1 MNFLT
6 PIDIKEYY
14 LRLLASS
21 IRRYFAVAIF
31 NDIFAILNGKMYVQ
45 NDTNVILTA
54 LRTGKI
60 FYKDGFFRA
69 EKKFSNKIALELE
82 RLGAVY
88 KNGGYY
94 INPQNLPVTILNEVA
109 VLQVEAKNK
118 LNSVN
123 VFLANLELADITPF
137 VKGITERMFD
147 TFTNDL
153 YKSMKDKNIPIIELP
168 IDNPS
173 IEIPEEE
180 VARISGYWREKEEE
194 ARKLRE
200 YYERAKLFYEK
211 DKSREARKAVETAKE
226 TLKEFQKQKYKNAPK
241 FDYTY
246 PGNPTSRQVAEN
258 YTYNL
263 KYWVKNWEVQD
274 IAKMREDIIE
284 MTKKGARISEI
295 KKYFENRWHVASD
308 KAQFLARNEAGL
320 ASTAIKEFEYRNAG
334 CTHFKWLPSTSR
346 EKRDLH
352 KEYYGKIFS
361 FDNPPLIDK
370 KLEIYGLP
378 KQIWNCLPS
387 HEQITVPFLYD
398 RIFRRDYTGELTSL
412 VTESSTIQ
420 LTPNHP
426 VLTPKGWVSAKSL
439 NIGDQIAQVSN
450 ESLFRVGTNPQDT
463 KTTVEEFFSFYSILF
478 NPERILSADFN
489 FHGDRAINEQVNT
502 INVERKLR
510 SYIKSSFSEFSFEEL
525 FSETNKTFRGQN
537 FSCSC
542 SFEHAFPFG
551 SFISQS
557 LVSSLTLP
565 FKFFFGSS
573 FEVGGSSLFAISW
586 LNSVL
591 EKATGYNI
599 SRNAEF
605 FSKLINASPTDKKF
619 YQILFWELVIALID
633 REMSQ
638 LLHPMSERF
647 RCTADFLGESS
658 NRLPSFIKFNTIL
671 DKSISI
677 FNGHV
682 YNLQTSNH
690 WYFTKNCITK
700 NCSCQMQVVVPEVKM
715 EINNGLSNI
724 CRKLK
729 PRNIKYSRFTRREK
743 V

>member
-1 MNFLT
+1 MNFLR
-6 PIDIKEYY
+6 PVEIKEYY

-21 IRRYFAVAIF
+21 LRRYFKVSIF
-31 NDIFAILNGKMYVQ
+31 DDIFAILNGRMYAQ

-54 LRTGKI
+54 LRTGI
-60 FYKDGFFRA
+60 IYYQDGVFKA
-69 EKKFSNKIALELE
+69 EKRFSNQVALELE
-82 RLGAVY
+82 KLGAIY
-88 KNGGYY
+88 NRGGYE
-94 INPQNLPVTILNEVA
+94 INPQKLPVNILNEIA
-109 VLQVEAKNK
+109 VLKVEAKNK
-118 LNSVN
+118 LNSIDA
-123 VFLANLELADITPF
+123 FLTNLQLADVTPF
-137 VKGITERMFD
+137 VKGLVERMFD
-147 TFTNDL
+147 SFCTDL
-153 YKSMKDKNIPIIELP
+153 YNSLKEKNIPIIELP
-168 IDNPS
+168 IENPN
-173 IEIPEEE
+173 IQIPEQQ
-180 VARISGYWREKEEE
+180 VTRISNYWKEKEQE
-194 ARKLRE
+194 AYKLRQALE
-200 YYERAKLFYEK
+200 DAKLANEQQQT
-211 DKSREARKAVETAKE
+211 RESRKAVDRARE
-226 TLKEFQKQKYKNAPK
+226 TLKQFQKQKYKNAPK

-246 PGNPTSRQVAEN
+246 PNNPTSRQVAEN

-263 KYWVKNWEVQD
+263 KYWVKNWAVQD
-274 IAKMREDIIE
+274 IANMREEVIE
-284 MTKKGARISEI
+284 MVKRGARISEI

-320 ASTAIKEFEYRNAG
+320 ASTAIKEWEYRKAG

-352 KEYYGKIFS
+352 KEHYNKIFS
-361 FDNPPLIDK
+361 FDNPPKIDER
-370 KLEIYGLP
+370 LEIYGLP

-450 ESLFRVGTNPQDT
+450 ESLFRVGTNPQDI

-489 FHGDRAINEQVNT
+489 FHSDRAINEQVNT

-573 FEVGGSSLFAISW
+573 FEVGSSSLFAISW

-715 EINNGLSNI
+715 EINNGLSDI
-724 CRKLK
+724 LRKFK
-729 PRNIKYSRFTRREK
+729 PRDIKYRRFTKREE